1 MVQINAQRAARD
13 GDSDNDEQYLATGDE
28 SRALEVEEDQ
38 VDNQGND
45 LLKIPIRNSDLYKL
59 FVYANYTMALN
70 LFMLVKIYFVVDK
83 EVGKRKGTAL
93 PIVWNMPSGHRIV
106 VKCNEESQPIGD
118 EGAILGKFLGTIARN
133 GGYCQLNINDWRE
146 VKKNGGDETILQCVE
161 VIHS

>member
-70 LFMLVKIYFVVDK
+70 LFILVKIN
-83 EVGKRKGTAL
+83 L
-93 PIVWNMPSGHRIV
+93 
-106 VKCNEESQPIGD
+106 
-118 EGAILGKFLGTIARN
+118 
-133 GGYCQLNINDWRE
+133 
-146 VKKNGGDETILQCVE
+146 
-161 VIHS
+161 